1 MKNADVEF
9 LAELRR
15 ATCREIS
22 KLLEKLIE
30 DDPEKYCTGTT
41 DYGYYN
47 NGIGMA
53 CYGKEKT
60 YDDDKAYNDAR
71 DAIAED
77 IANESVQYEYAI
89 KLFIENKE
97 LTTALAKWIKTL

>member
-1 MKNADVEF
+1 MENEF
-9 LAELRR
+9 IAELRK
-15 ATCREIS
+15 AIQKESTDLA
-22 KLLEKLIE
+22 KTLIE
-30 DDPEKYCTGTT
+30 RDPEKYYVGES

-53 CYGKEKT
+53 CYGKEKI

-71 DAIAED
+71 DTIAED